1 MKFTHKSKNCI
12 LNFQLEAAMNYIHD
26 GLMLD
31 ESIDTLERCVS
42 IYTFWLAKL
51 KASNFRNNDKASLS
65 VNHGLPE
72 WFYEHTESIFK
83 TMLGV
88 SLFLYP
94 AIC

>member
-1 MKFTHKSKNCI
+1 MLLDNI
-12 LNFQLEAAMNYIHD
+12 NVFQLETAMNYIHD

-42 IYTFWLAKL
+42 IYTFWLTKL
-51 KASNFRNNDKASLS
+51 KASNFRYNDKASLS

-88 SLFLYP
+88 SLVLLN
-94 AIC
+94 IE